1 MNTAGK
7 EVQKLS
13 SKIFQFLRVRKTK
26 TMLQKKSNKEI
37 DEVGESRESGD
48 PEARSERM
56 ISQVIFSEN

>member
-1 MNTAGK
+1 MNTAGE

-26 TMLQKKSNKEI
+26 TIQKKWNKEI

-48 PEARSERM
+48 PEARSE
-56 ISQVIFSEN
+56 